1 MLKTNIYASQVTN
14 LSDARYFAAMGADY
28 LGIPL
33 DGDLTLENVK
43 ELLDW
48 VEGPAF
54 IGELN
59 GVVEVPNLEEIIKH
73 LGLKKI
79 SVGPFYPGEIPSNID
94 YIKQEQ
100 FSNTLITEHE
110 VLLRVEGNIKELNEE
125 DKNKLKD
132 IIDSNRVWL
141 MIQDATSD
149 LLSILS
155 QYNPYGIVLLGGAE
169 EKVGFKSFDDID
181 EIFDLLEE

>member
-1 MLKTNIYASQVTN
+1 
-14 LSDARYFAAMGADY
+14 MGADY

-48 VEGPAF
+48 VEGPMF
-54 IGELN
+54 VGELN
-59 GVVEVPNLEEIIKH
+59 GVVEVPNLEEIIKY
-73 LGLKKI
+73 LGLTKI
-79 SVGPFYPGEIPSNID
+79 SVGPFYPGAIPSNVD
-94 YIKQEQ
+94 LIKQEQ
-100 FSNTLITEHE
+100 LSNTLVTEHE
-110 VLLRVEGNIKELNEE
+110 VLLRIEGTIKELSKEN
-125 DKNKLKD
+125 KNRLKE
-132 IIDSNRVWL
+132 IIDSNRVWV
-141 MIQDATSD
+141 MVQDATTE

-155 QYNPYGIVLLGGAE
+155 TYNPYGIVLLGGEE